1 MTANCCT
8 TRNLIKSLPD
18 HGKKIALF
26 IEKIQKTLERRNS
39 VDDAVERLNQIRLG
53 DPSDK
58 RINYANS
65 YEFVIKQNS
74 DVQMKKYPQNFKP
87 NR

>member
-1 MTANCCT
+1 MTANCFA

-26 IEKIQKTLERRNS
+26 IEKIQKALERRNS
-39 VDDAVERLNQIRLG
+39 VDDAAERLNQIRLG
-53 DPSDK
+53 DPSDE

-65 YEFVIKQNS
+65 YEFVIKRNS
-74 DVQMKKYPQNFKP
+74 DVKMKMHPQNFKP